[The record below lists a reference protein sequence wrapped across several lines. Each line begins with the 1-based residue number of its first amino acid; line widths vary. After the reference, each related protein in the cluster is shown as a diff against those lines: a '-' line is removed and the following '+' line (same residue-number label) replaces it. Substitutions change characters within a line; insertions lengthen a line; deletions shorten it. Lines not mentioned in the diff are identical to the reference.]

1 MPLSPANSLRGL
13 LKAAFA
19 CGLAAGWLGDFAS
32 AQPLVPAQ
40 GILQLRSRT
49 DQFIVFGALPGSAL
63 GPPSL
68 SLIETN
74 HLQMDPTL
82 LVLTCERVKT
92 ELLHELGLPDAWTGR
107 IQINVRGERRPTEPI
122 LIESQWNPSG
132 WRFVLVVPGQLERT
146 RLMQALTRALLLEI
160 ANRGNPTQ
168 RPAEI
173 PLWLEEGLATHLLA
187 LHGDSLVPEIR
198 TLTAIVQAA
207 HPDAFTEAR
216 RHLRGRELISL
227 ADLCLISSDKLG
239 EPEREVFR
247 RTSQLLVAE
256 LLYLPEGRACL
267 HEFLRQ
273 MPSYL
278 NSQLALLHGF
288 APHFQTMLDAE
299 KWWAVAWMNFTGR
312 DRLMRFSVDHGLRQ
326 LEEILGPAIAVRLGT
341 NAVPSRKA
349 LPLREI
355 IANTEFTQHELAV
368 AQATQQL
375 HLLQFTAPVELARL
389 ISDHRQTLFTYLK
402 RRTEYSSKSN
412 SRSADA
418 KLATKE
424 VLERLDLL
432 EVIRLDIVR
441 LDAAAAAV
449 PTGR

>member
-1 MPLSPANSLRGL
+1 MLPCPASPLRAL
-13 LKAAFA
+13 LKLVYV
-19 CGLAAGWLGDFAS
+19 CGLTVGWPSAPAS
-32 AQPLVPAQ
+32 AQPLVPTQ

-49 DQFIVFGALPGSAL
+49 DQFIVFGALPGSPL

-92 ELLHELGLPDAWTGR
+92 ELLRELGLPDAWTGR
-107 IQINVRGERRPTEPI
+107 IQINVRGELRPTEPVVI
-122 LIESQWNPSG
+122 HSQWNQGG
-132 WRFVLVVPGQLERT
+132 WRYQIVVPGQLERT
-146 RLMQALTRALLLEI
+146 QLMRALTRTLLLEI
-160 ANRGNPTQ
+160 ANRGNPSQ

-173 PLWLEEGLATHLLA
+173 PVWLEEGLAAHLLA
-187 LHGDSLVPEIR
+187 LHGDSLIPEIR
-198 TLTAIVQAA
+198 TLTSLVQAA
-207 HPDAFTEAR
+207 HPYVFTEAR
-216 RHLRGRELISL
+216 RHLHGRGLVSL
-227 ADLCLISSDKLG
+227 ADLCTTQSDKLSQ
-239 EPEREVFR
+239 EQSEIFR

-273 MPSYL
+273 LPSFL
-278 NSQLALLHGF
+278 NSQLALLRGF

-312 DRLMRFSVDHGLRQ
+312 DRLMLFSVNHGLRQ
-326 LEEILGPAIAVRLGT
+326 LEEILGPAIAVRIGT
-341 NAVPSRKA
+341 NAVPSRKE
-349 LPLREI
+349 LPLREV
-355 IANTEFTQHELAV
+355 IANTKFTQHEPAV
-368 AQATQQL
+368 ALATQQL
-375 HLLQFTAPVELARL
+375 QLLQVTAPVELARL
-389 ISDHRQTLFTYLK
+389 ISDHRQTLLTYLK
-402 RRTEYSSKSN
+402 RRTEYSSN
-412 SRSADA
+412 SKNADA

-441 LDAAAAAV
+441 LDAAAVAV
-449 PTGR
+449 PNKR

>member
-1 MPLSPANSLRGL
+1 MLSSAAKSLRVL
-13 LKAAFA
+13 LHAASL
-19 CGLAAGWLGDFAS
+19 CGLVAGWFGVSAS
-32 AQPLVPAQ
+32 AQPLVPNQ
-40 GILQLRSRT
+40 GVLQLRSRT
-49 DQFIVFGALPGSAL
+49 DQFMVFGSLPGTAH

-92 ELLHELGLPDAWTGR
+92 ELLQELGLPDAWTGR
-107 IQINVRGERRPTEPI
+107 IQITVRGEMRPTEPI
-122 LIESQWNPSG
+122 RIESQWFPNG
-132 WRFVLVVPGQLERT
+132 WRYAVVLPGQLERT
-146 RLMQALTRALLLEI
+146 RLMQALTRTLLLEI

-173 PLWLEEGLATHLLA
+173 PIWLEEGLATHLLA
-187 LHGDSLVPEIR
+187 LHGESLVPEIR
-198 TLTAIVQAA
+198 TLTSTVQSA

-216 RHLRGRELISL
+216 RHLRGRELVSL
-227 ADLCLISSDKLG
+227 ADLCMVESANLSDLD
-239 EPEREVFR
+239 REIFR

-256 LLYLPEGRACL
+256 LLYLPEGRASL

-273 MPSYL
+273 LPFYL
-278 NSQLALLHGF
+278 NSQLALLRGF
-288 APHFQTMLDAE
+288 SPHFQTMLDAE

-326 LEEILGPAIAVRLGT
+326 LEEILGAPIAVRIGT
-341 NAVPSRKA
+341 NAVPTRKA
-349 LPLREI
+349 LPLREV
-355 IANTEFTQHELAV
+355 IANTEFPQHERAV
-368 AQATQQL
+368 SEATMQL
-375 HLLQFTAPVELARL
+375 QLLQVTAPVELARL
-389 ISDHRQTLFTYLK
+389 ISDHRQALLNYLK
-402 RRTEYSSKSN
+402 RRTAYSSKSN
-412 SRSADA
+412 SKSADA

-449 PTGR
+449 PPLR

>member
-1 MPLSPANSLRGL
+1 MLPRPANSLWAL
-13 LKAAFA
+13 LKLA
-19 CGLAAGWLGDFAS
+19 CVGGLVAGWLGVSAF
-32 AQPLVPAQ
+32 AQPVLPGHGV
-40 GILQLRSRT
+40 LHLRSRT
-49 DQFIVFGALPGSAL
+49 DQFVVFGSLPGTAH

-82 LVLTCERVKT
+82 LVLTCERVKA
-92 ELLHELGLPDAWTGR
+92 ELLQELGLADAWTGR
-107 IQINVRGERRPTEPI
+107 IQITVRGELRPTEPI
-122 LIESQWNPSG
+122 RIESQWHPGG
-132 WRFVLVVPGQLERT
+132 WRYVVVVPGQLERT
-146 RLMQALTRALLLEI
+146 RLMQALTRTLLLEI
-160 ANRGNPTQ
+160 ANRANPTQ

-187 LHGDSLVPEIR
+187 LHGDSLIPEIR
-198 TLTAIVQAA
+198 TQTSTVQSA
-207 HPDAFTEAR
+207 HPDAFTDAR
-216 RHLRGRELISL
+216 RQLRGRALVSL
-227 ADLCLISSDKLG
+227 ADLCLIASDKLD
-239 EPEREVFR
+239 EAEREIFR

-267 HEFLRQ
+267 QEFLRQ
-273 MPSYL
+273 LPFYL
-278 NSQLALLHGF
+278 NSQFALLRGF

-312 DRLMRFSVDHGLRQ
+312 DRFMRFSADHGLRQ

-341 NAVPSRKA
+341 NTVPNRKA

-355 IANTEFTQHELAV
+355 IANTEFSQHELAV

-375 HLLQFTAPVELARL
+375 QLLQVTAPIELARL
-389 ISDHRQTLFTYLK
+389 ISDHRQALLNYLK
-402 RRTEYSSKSN
+402 RRTTYSTKTNSK
-412 SRSADA
+412 SADA

-449 PTGR
+449 PPSR